1 MKYISNEYA
10 LNIPCSLKTSG
21 DWHYNSYPV
30 EKAKLFDSN
39 ESYFGDFGIEEH
51 VINNKTYFVANH
63 LRAILDLMFCK
74 KFDFLKGF
82 KDDFIV
88 VDDYNSM
95 FFDKVYELRNL
106 DMWDEVNFLMKEEF
120 MIEWL
125 DYIDQKEGNNS
136 LQVNMKETYTTNMT
150 DTSVAGINK
159 LFVAKIIAG
168 LQNSSIRDYYDICFI
183 YNKYK
188 EKLDGEYLALLAN
201 VLNQKGETYFKYLAR
216 DQGVKTAIDIVEFEK
231 LYKNMLNDFYKE

>member
-63 LRAILDLMFCK
+63 LRAVLDLMFCK

-88 VDDYNSM
+88 VDDYNQSSNLYNSVLMNRDMTHIIYM
-95 FFDKVYELRNL
+95 FRKFPYP
-106 DMWDEVNFLMKEEF
+106 
-120 MIEWL
+120 
-125 DYIDQKEGNNS
+125 S
-136 LQVNMKETYTTNMT
+136 
-150 DTSVAGINK
+150 
-159 LFVAKIIAG
+159 
-168 LQNSSIRDYYDICFI
+168 
-183 YNKYK
+183 YK
-188 EKLDGEYLALLAN
+188 ADN
-201 VLNQKGETYFKYLAR
+201 
-216 DQGVKTAIDIVEFEK
+216 
-231 LYKNMLNDFYKE
+231 

>member
-10 LNIPCSLKTSG
+10 LNIPCSLKSSG

-88 VDDYNSM
+88 VNDYNSL
-95 FFDKVYELRNL
+95 FFNKVYEFKNSNIWN
-106 DMWDEVNFLMKEEF
+106 DVNNLMKEEY
-120 MIEWL
+120 ML
-125 DYIDQKEGNNS
+125 DWINF
-136 LQVNMKETYTTNMT
+136 VNQR
-150 DTSVAGINK
+150 S
-159 LFVAKIIAG
+159 
-168 LQNSSIRDYYDICFI
+168 
-183 YNKYK
+183 
-188 EKLDGEYLALLAN
+188 
-201 VLNQKGETYFKYLAR
+201 
-216 DQGVKTAIDIVEFEK
+216 
-231 LYKNMLNDFYKE
+231 KNESNFT